1 MRGLWSSLQVI
12 MSDFTYET
20 KNTESKLETYEWDN
34 VWWEQTGNKSSKRVL
49 YIGDSISCGTRRA
62 ATAASSGKL
71 LFDGFGTSKA
81 LDNPYFEPALKLF
94 SDQQR
99 KREAVIFNN
108 GLHGWHLS
116 DEEYKSLYEK
126 KIDFLISQFEGTP
139 VFVVLTTAVLGDSD
153 RYDRVIAR
161 NRIAEDIAAKKG
173 CPIIDLFKVSEE
185 NAALHTNDGV
195 HFNEAGYEGLAKEV
209 VKRILEEIP
218 D

>member
-1 MRGLWSSLQVI
+1 MGADR
-12 MSDFTYET
+12 
-20 KNTESKLETYEWDN
+20 
-34 VWWEQTGNKSSKRVL
+34 
-49 YIGDSISCGTRRA
+49 
-62 ATAASSGKL
+62 
-71 LFDGFGTSKA
+71 
-81 LDNPYFEPALKLF
+81 
-94 SDQQR
+94 QR

-185 NAALHTNDGV
+185 NATLHTNDGV
-195 HFNEAGYEGLAKEV
+195 HFNEEGYKSLAKEV